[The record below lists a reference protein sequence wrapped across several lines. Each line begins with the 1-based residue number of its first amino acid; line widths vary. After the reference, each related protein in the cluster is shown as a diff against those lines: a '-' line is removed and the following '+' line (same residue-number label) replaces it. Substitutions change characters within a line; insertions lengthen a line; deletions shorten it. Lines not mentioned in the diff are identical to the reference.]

1 MSPHP
6 RSNPVALLT
15 LLFWLPAL
23 EAEEAAAAATDA
35 RPNLYVTRLEAA
47 LPDRPENQVY
57 EKTRQRDLQAL
68 ANNPYF
74 RQQPGLVGCAVDD
87 GARPRRH
94 RSRARPE

>member
-23 EAEEAAAAATDA
+23 EAEEPAAAATDA

-47 LPDRPENQVY
+47 LPDRAENDAPAGPAGAVLSN
-57 EKTRQRDLQAL
+57 QRLE
-68 ANNPYF
+68 
-74 RQQPGLVGCAVDD
+74 RAVRLDELIV
-87 GARPRRH
+87 RTH
-94 RSRARPE
+94 R